1 MEKRRKAGIIAASGA
16 AISASTMG
24 VTAGHHGTFAGLDGD
39 FWMGCAVGI
48 ALGLAILA
56 LLAVARGR
64 DICTLP

>member
-1 MEKRRKAGIIAASGA
+1 MDKRRKAGVITASGA
-16 AISASTMG
+16 AISTSIMG
-24 VTAGHHGTFAGLDGD
+24 VTASHHGTFAGLDGD

-64 DICTLP
+64 DICSLP